1 MYASIRRYGG
11 IEASL
16 LDELARRRDEIEA
29 LVLRVPGLVAYSLI
43 RTPEG
48 LTAVTVCEDQDGAEE
63 SNTRVARWVAQNLG
77 PLVSH
82 PPDISGGE
90 VLLHTGR

>member
-1 MYASIRRYGG
+1 MYASVRRYTGFEPG
-11 IEASL
+11 L
-16 LDELARRRDEIEA
+16 LDEIARRRDEIEA
-29 LVLRVPGLVAYSLI
+29 LVLRVPGLVAYSLV

-63 SNTRVARWVAQNLG
+63 SNTRVARWVGQQLG
-77 PLVSH
+77 TLVSQA
-82 PPDISGGE
+82 PDVSGGE